1 MENFIIIFNLNPRM
15 KRVVIS
21 LGGSIISME
30 KLNLEFME
38 EFSRMLGNI
47 KGYDGFGIVVGGGK
61 LARTYISD
69 LRKYNVNDNILDEI
83 GINATRINAL
93 AMTTFLDDVNS
104 KIPTTVNDA
113 AEMMHDYR
121 YVVMGG
127 TEPGHTTDTV
137 AMLFAE
143 RINADVMIN
152 GTSVDGVYTEDPR
165 KNRNAKKIDRMNYDD
180 AIKLSID
187 SSIGAGSNVFMD
199 ITSLSIAK
207 RSGIKIFVI
216 NGLKIDEYI
225 NILYNGTC
233 NGTIIE

>member
-1 MENFIIIFNLNPRM
+1 MENFIIIFNLNPGM

-38 EFSRMLGNI
+38 RFSKMLEGIN
-47 KGYDGFGIVVGGGK
+47 GYDGFGIVVGGGR

-69 LRKYNVNDNILDEI
+69 LRRYNVNDNILDEI

-93 AMTTFLDDVNS
+93 AMTTFLNDVNS

-143 RINADVMIN
+143 RINAEIMIN
-152 GTSVDGVYTEDPR
+152 GTSVDGVYSADPR
-165 KNRNAKKIDRMNYDD
+165 KDKNARKIDKMSYDD
-180 AIKLSID
+180 AIKLSIE

-207 RSGIKIFVI
+207 RSRIKIFVI
-216 NGLKIDEYI
+216 NGLNINEYE
-225 NILYNGTC
+225 NVLYNGRC
-233 NGTIIE
+233 NGTVIE